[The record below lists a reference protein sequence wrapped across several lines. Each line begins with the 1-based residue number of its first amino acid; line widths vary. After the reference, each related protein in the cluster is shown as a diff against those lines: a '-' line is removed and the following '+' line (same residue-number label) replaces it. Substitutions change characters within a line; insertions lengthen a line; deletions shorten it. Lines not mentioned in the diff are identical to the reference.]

1 MMQNQIVLEVSPVLP
16 NIESIV
22 ANSFTTVLLHELCSV
37 TLDKVKAPAFKS
49 NIMLQPLHPV
59 HNAGSQSV
67 IGVVQVCNMHSTSR
81 YVCAVQ
87 DMVHVTGT
95 HMRKA

>member
-1 MMQNQIVLEVSPVLP
+1 MMQSQIVLEVGPVLP

-49 NIMLQPLHPV
+49 NVMLQPLHPV

-67 IGVVQVCNMHSTSR
+67 IGVVQVCDMHSTFR
-81 YVCAVQ
+81 YVYV
-87 DMVHVTGT
+87 V
-95 HMRKA
+95 